1 MRSQSEHRRSA
12 LRRLPSLLALTALIA
27 GVLPVAA
34 AAAAP
39 ARETSRI
46 SSTPAVTWSPV
57 GTVNPQ
63 YPWSA
68 NVQMQVYGAYLYT
81 ATSVVFNQ
89 HAIPVTVQQ
98 TILPFVRV
106 PDVNAHT
113 YKLVF
118 HLRTDSTTTSRY
130 QLDNRTPVDAAPGDT
145 ILEFTD
151 TVHLDHVSMW
161 SWTLG
166 NVSGDNWVFYSCD
179 IYEQTP

>member
-1 MRSQSEHRRSA
+1 V
-12 LRRLPSLLALTALIA
+12 LALAVLAVGVIPATAALADGSTTRQTTQIQS
-27 GVLPVAA
+27 
-34 AAAAP
+34 AP
-39 ARETSRI
+39 A
-46 SSTPAVTWSPV
+46 ATWSLV

-68 NVQMQVYGAYLYT
+68 NVQMQIYGAYLYT

-89 HAIPVTVQQ
+89 HAIPVAVRQ

-106 PDVNAHT
+106 PDGNVHT

-151 TVHLDHVSMW
+151 TVDLDNVSMW
-161 SWTLG
+161 SWMLG

-179 IYEQTP
+179 IYEQRN